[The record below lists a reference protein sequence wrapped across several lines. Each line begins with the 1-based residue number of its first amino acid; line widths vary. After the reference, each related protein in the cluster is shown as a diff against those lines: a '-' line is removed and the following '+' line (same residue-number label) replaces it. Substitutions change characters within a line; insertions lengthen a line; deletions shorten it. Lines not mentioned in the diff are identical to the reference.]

1 MKKATQF
8 VGLDVHAESI
18 AVAVADSDGDVR
30 SLGQIPA
37 TEDAVRRLVK
47 KLGAPRDLRV
57 CYEAGPCGYG
67 LYWQLA
73 SLGVACDVVA
83 PTLIPVRSGDRV
95 KTDRRDAVKLARLH
109 RSGELTAVWV
119 PDKET
124 EALRDIVRAREAA
137 KKDQLRCRHR
147 LSKFLL
153 RQGRR
158 YPEAKKWTGKF
169 MDWAKA
175 QRFDSG
181 AQQAVLSDYV
191 GEVERVAERITR
203 LEQAIDD
210 AVEQLPSTPKAVIA
224 ALQALRGVAKTT
236 AATIVAEAGLLSRFP
251 RPKQLMGYSGVVPRE
266 HSSGNRI
273 QRGGITKTGNAHLRR
288 VLVEAAWAYQHR
300 PGISLKLRQ
309 RHQGLSEEVKA
320 IAWKAQHRLHRR
332 YCRLLAKGKPRP
344 HVVTAVGRELLG
356 FIWAIG
362 TEAERQVRPESTRA
376 AA

>member
-18 AVAVADSDGDVR
+18 AVAVADSDGTVR

-37 TEDAVRRLVK
+37 TEDAIRKLVR
-47 KLGAPRDLRV
+47 KLGASRELRV

-73 SLGVACDVVA
+73 AMGVACDVVA
-83 PTLIPVRSGDRV
+83 PTLVPVRSGDRV

-109 RSGELTAVWV
+109 RSGDLTAVWV
-119 PDKET
+119 PDKST
-124 EALRDIVRAREAA
+124 EGLRDIVRAREAA

-158 YPEAKKWTGKF
+158 CAEAKKWTGKF
-169 MDWAKA
+169 MSWAKA

-181 AQQAVLSDYV
+181 AQQAVLADYV
-191 GEVERVAERITR
+191 GEVERIAERIVR

-210 AVEQLPSTPKAVIA
+210 AVEQMPSTPKAVIG

-266 HSSGNRI
+266 YSSGNRI

-300 PGISLKLRQ
+300 PSISLKLRQ

-356 FIWAIG
+356 FIWAVG
-362 TEAERQVRPESTRA
+362 TEAERQARPESTRTA
-376 AA
+376 T

>member
-18 AVAVADSDGDVR
+18 AVAVADSDGTVR

-158 YPEAKKWTGKF
+158 YPETKKWTGKF
-169 MDWAKA
+169 MVWVKA
-175 QRFDSG
+175 QRFESG
-181 AQQAVLSDYV
+181 AHQSVLADYV
-191 GEVERVAERITR
+191 GEVERVAERIVR

-210 AVEQLPSTPKAVIA
+210 AVERMPSTPKAVIA

-362 TEAERQVRPESTRA
+362 TEAERQVRPESARA